1 MEVHQSCF
9 VDATTFATEFS
20 ASRADFAVMRPEC
33 VAALPETLVPR
44 SDFVASTADVRQFA
58 IGQDCASQMNSDGD
72 FVYAVPLKF
81 EAVICTGCDRAIL
94 ERTLL
99 TVNGRSWHEACL
111 RCASCRTSLLSQ
123 HTCFYRNGSTLC
135 KSCYGR

>member
-72 FVYAVPLKF
+72 FVYAVPLKVRRPR
-81 EAVICTGCDRAIL
+81 AVAVVPSESSCAVCLVVEFHHSGCRPRKITARHDAVERRLPEIL
-94 ERTLL
+94 RGSLSSCL
-99 TVNGRSWHEACL
+99 HE
-111 RCASCRTSLLSQ
+111 
-123 HTCFYRNGSTLC
+123 
-135 KSCYGR
+135 K